1 MRISKQFLLNEEYN
15 NSKNYYTIIFLQNE
29 EDYLEFEKILK
40 QNGEHEAMEYL
51 KQWDYGTESLIDGT
65 SDEPWGRNDEIYKE
79 GDYVM
84 NYNTGVGYAGL
95 VFVEGGAVNE
105 QKIVPKK
112 PKINEAVSEKSKN
125 TIDKWISQFGERETG
140 VKIIDSW
147 LRRRLGG
154 LESSDLPDTATFASG
169 LDDIEEFLRA
179 GDYQGAIDSSH

>member
-40 QNGEHEAMEYL
+40 QYGEHEAMEYL

-125 TIDKWISQFGERETG
+125 TIDKWISQFGER
-140 VKIIDSW
+140 
-147 LRRRLGG
+147 
-154 LESSDLPDTATFASG
+154 
-169 LDDIEEFLRA
+169 
-179 GDYQGAIDSSH
+179 